1 MISHSP
7 VSSVLVRV
15 NIVAARLT
23 NICNKTMCA
32 LLSSARLG
40 DALPRLQLWTVAGL
54 ELGGNVT
61 RARVT
66 PTLRRSGYTLSREE
80 RAGHS
85 RERGETR
92 RRAGEQSGYNTHPCW
107 PTRPPAL
114 TKTSFTNFE
123 CGKMFMMLVLCKN
136 FSMMK
141 WRLINRQ
148 RWLTIYL
155 MTANGAASEL

>member
-54 ELGGNVT
+54 LGGNVT

-114 TKTSFTNFE
+114 LTKTSFTNHPVDAVTCSIFVVVV
-123 CGKMFMMLVLCKN
+123 MLIGYRRVLFAYFTFPFICDGN
-136 FSMMK
+136 Y
-141 WRLINRQ
+141 IN
-148 RWLTIYL
+148 
-155 MTANGAASEL
+155 